1 MGDRTQPLKIRPV
14 TARIGARLFPIV
26 ALDILVT
33 ISVPL
38 LIFSIAYT
46 LPDRYPYSL
55 LRSTLGTFL
64 LGVLSVILLGLLYI
78 GIWLLFPAGK
88 LTVDT
93 AGIRWKINDDQGE
106 IRWNTP
112 FTLKRWCAT
121 YETSSQAYDTQG
133 ISLPAIVVEIS
144 QGNQR
149 IAFWY
154 VASKPTPNLPSGA
167 LRGYPLAHGAQKVG
181 ETLDR
186 IWALRQRDNLTR
198 SPSAE

>member
-55 LRSTLGTFL
+55 LRGTMGTFF

-88 LTVDT
+88 LTVD
-93 AGIRWKINDDQGE
+93 AERIRWKINSDQGE
-106 IRWNTP
+106 IRWDRP
-112 FTLKRWCAT
+112 FTIKRWCAT
-121 YETSSQAYDTQG
+121 YETGGHTYDTQG
-133 ISLPAIVVEIS
+133 INLPAIVYEIS
-144 QGNQR
+144 QGNER
-149 IAFWY
+149 ITFWY
-154 VASKPTPNLPSGA
+154 VTSKPTPNLPSGA
-167 LRGYPLAHGAQKVG
+167 LGGYPLAHSAQKVG
-181 ETLDR
+181 ETINR
-186 IWALRQRDNLTR
+186 IWALRQRDNLTA
-198 SPSAE
+198 SPFAE